1 MRTMLVMRLGQ
12 HAMMH
17 LPKGVCGC
25 RDAVAQ
31 RSAMVEMSERQ
42 AAHASETQA
51 VTKREP
57 HVTPHM
63 AEVAADRAAIRSG
76 RLMAV

>member
-1 MRTMLVMRLGQ
+1 MRVMRLGQ

-17 LPKGVCGC
+17 LPKGACGC
-25 RDAVAQ
+25 RGAVAQ

-57 HVTPHM
+57 HVTPQM

-76 RLMAV
+76 RLMAVW